1 MKLIKYLMVGSLSL
15 ISLFVVT
22 SCNDNKDDTT
32 TTGNI
37 YYASPDGKENASGT
51 KEDPLNG
58 RYGLTATRNPG
69 DTVIFAEGV
78 YKIDVPIN
86 LMNVGTAANPLTIKA
101 EEGAKVVI
109 DFSDIELKVGTYHV
123 IYSVKDSNENITE
136 TVLTVNYVTDEGPKL
151 IINDVLIEVGE
162 NVNLEDFIEVIDES
176 DLNAKDNL
184 EIDTTDFNYK
194 EAGIYYLTVL
204 CHNSSGIY
212 TNDFIKVEVVDNSST
227 KVASTL
233 NIVLI
238 LLVVIVSIAVLIY
251 YLIKKK
257 RSKSAI

>member
-15 ISLFVVT
+15 ISLLTVT
-22 SCNDNKDDTT
+22 SCNDNNDDTT

-109 DFSDIELKVGTYHV
+109 DFSAMEFLSTNRGITISGDYYH
-123 IYSVKDSNENITE
+123 I
-136 TVLTVNYVTDEGPKL
+136 
-151 IINDVLIEVGE
+151 
-162 NVNLEDFIEVIDES
+162 
-176 DLNAKDNL
+176 
-184 EIDTTDFNYK
+184 
-194 EAGIYYLTVL
+194 
-204 CHNSSGIY
+204 SGIDVTGAGDNGMY
-212 TNDFIKVEVVDNSST
+212 ISGSYNVVEDCEFYANRDT
-227 KVASTL
+227 G
-233 NIVLI
+233 
-238 LLVVIVSIAVLIY
+238 
-251 YLIKKK
+251 
-257 RSKSAI
+257 